1 MARLGEGDGRWIVQE
16 RADGTNVHQWHWAE
30 RDCLPWARARL
41 AQLLAGAPV
50 LAGEGGL
57 WLRIARLDEL
67 DGDAYV
73 NIRKGKVLRAPAHL
87 AHQGRR
93 RELALAIS
101 RGGSA
106 AHQIIPGYELRMRLA
121 WEGEARD
128 GQGQTLARADGAA
141 ELPYIADEN
150 AGEDPEVKVSVSDGG
165 EGAAPLTDAGL
176 AAAAVG
182 ARLRE
187 AMLSR
192 GKEII
197 HAAVATFV
205 SEIAAGGPAKAELE
219 AGTAPSV
226 SGELGKQ
233 AKVVAP
239 TAAAAAKGAA
249 KPTATAVK
257 QDVKGGKGERAISLT
272 ERFHCRDPVRLSGT
286 GQTEG
291 CSDRGQASCRAED
304 IYDVLL
310 DERRWMAFTQS
321 TAKIDRKAG
330 GTFSLFDGSV
340 TGVNQRLEQNKLL
353 MQKWRFSNWPDGQYS
368 TVCMTFDEIEPGVT
382 IVKLSQ
388 TNIPEEDRFGNSNVL
403 EVTERGWRDLIFHR
417 IRAVFGYGV

>member
-73 NIRKGKVLRAPAHL
+73 NIRKGK
-87 AHQGRR
+87 
-93 RELALAIS
+93 
-101 RGGSA
+101 
-106 AHQIIPGYELRMRLA
+106 IIPGYELRMRLA

-165 EGAAPLTDAGL
+165 E
-176 AAAAVG
+176 VG

-219 AGTAPSV
+219 AGTAPSG
-226 SGELGKQ
+226 SGELRKQ

-249 KPTATAVK
+249 KLAATAVK
-257 QDVKGGKGERAISLT
+257 QDVKGGKGEHAISLM
-272 ERFHCRDPVRLSGT
+272 ERFH
-286 GQTEG
+286 
-291 CSDRGQASCRAED
+291 CRAED

-388 TNIPEEDRFGNSNVL
+388 TNIPEEDRFGYSNVL

>member
-73 NIRKGKVLRAPAHL
+73 NIRKGK
-87 AHQGRR
+87 
-93 RELALAIS
+93 
-101 RGGSA
+101 
-106 AHQIIPGYELRMRLA
+106 IIPGYELRMRLA

-150 AGEDPEVKVSVSDGG
+150 AGEDPEVKVSVSDSG
-165 EGAAPLTDAGL
+165 E
-176 AAAAVG
+176 VG

-219 AGTAPSV
+219 AGTAPSG
-226 SGELGKQ
+226 SGERAVSKAPTPAEDMG

-239 TAAAAAKGAA
+239 MAATAAKGVA
-249 KPTATAVK
+249 KPAATADK
-257 QDVKGGKGERAISLT
+257 QDVRGGKGEHAISLT
-272 ERFHCRDPVRLSGT
+272 ERFHCRDPVRGSGAA
-286 GQTEG
+286 QTEG